1 MRLGE
6 QVPRDAALTRCMNV
20 TRMWLENPTP
30 FPFKVAEGARERE
43 SSPGF
48 LHTQAVFLPLG
59 HRLAHREAEQ
69 R

>member
-30 FPFKVAEGARERE
+30 FPFKEVEGARERE
-43 SSPGF
+43 PSPGF
-48 LHTQAVFLPLG
+48 LHIQAAFLPLG
-59 HRLAHREAEQ
+59 HGLMRREAEQ

>member
-1 MRLGE
+1 
-6 QVPRDAALTRCMNV
+6 MNV

-30 FPFKVAEGARERE
+30 FPFKVVEGARERE

-48 LHTQAVFLPLG
+48 LHIQAAFLPLG
-59 HRLAHREAEQ
+59 HGLMRREAEQ